1 MLTKK
6 YSIVVAVDGSEL
18 SMNAIDYAVELA
30 KHEENSLLILLNI
43 LNIDMAKQ
51 SASSFIAA
59 PTYGLEEYEQHKKEA
74 LKWLEEIKMSCEKRG
89 VITVLEILGGPL
101 PIASSIVSYC
111 ENRGVDIIV
120 VGTRG
125 KSGFKKL
132 LLGSVASGIVTYA
145 HCPVLVVK

>member
-1 MLTKK
+1 M
-6 YSIVVAVDGSEL
+6 
-18 SMNAIDYAVELA
+18 
-30 KHEENSLLILLNI
+30 
-43 LNIDMAKQ
+43 
-51 SASSFIAA
+51 
-59 PTYGLEEYEQHKKEA
+59 EEYEQHKKEA
-74 LKWLEEIKMSCEKRG
+74 LKWLDEIKMSCEKKG
-89 VITVLEILGGPL
+89 VMTELEILGGPL

-120 VGTRG
+120 AGTRG

>member
-1 MLTKK
+1 MLTKN
-6 YSIVVAVDGSEL
+6 YLIVVAVDGSEV
-18 SMNAIDYAVELA
+18 SMRTVDYAVELA

-74 LKWLEEIKMSCEKRG
+74 LKWLDEIKMSCEKRG
-89 VITVLEILGGPL
+89 VITELEILGGPL

-111 ENRGVDIIV
+111 ENRGVDLIV

>member
-1 MLTKK
+1 MNNIKK
-6 YSIVVAVDGSEL
+6 KL
-18 SMNAIDYAVELA
+18 SSGWMKLR
-30 KHEENSLLILLNI
+30 L
-43 LNIDMAKQ
+43 
-51 SASSFIAA
+51 
-59 PTYGLEEYEQHKKEA
+59 
-74 LKWLEEIKMSCEKRG
+74 SCEKRG
-89 VITVLEILGGPL
+89 VITELEILGGPL
-101 PIASSIVSYC
+101 PVASSIVSYC

>member
-1 MLTKK
+1 
-6 YSIVVAVDGSEL
+6 
-18 SMNAIDYAVELA
+18 
-30 KHEENSLLILLNI
+30 
-43 LNIDMAKQ
+43 MAFRFF
-51 SASSFIAA
+51 SSFIAA
-59 PTYGLEEYEQHKKEA
+59 PTFGLEEYEQHKKEA
-74 LKWLEEIKMSCEKRG
+74 LKWLDEIKISCEKTG
-89 VITVLEILGGPL
+89 IITELEILGGPL
-101 PIASSIVSYC
+101 PVVSSIVSYC

>member
-1 MLTKK
+1 MLTKN
-6 YSIVVAVDGSEL
+6 YSIVVAVDGSEV
-18 SMNAIDYAVELA
+18 SMNAVDYAVELA

-59 PTYGLEEYEQHKKEA
+59 PTFGLEEYEQHKKEA
-74 LKWLEEIKMSCEKRG
+74 LKWLDEIKTSCEKRG
-89 VITVLEILGGPL
+89 IITELEILGGPL
-101 PIASSIVSYC
+101 LVASSIVSYC
-111 ENRGVDIIV
+111 ENRSVDIIV